1 MSEPPTDWD
10 KVLAPVRQQAKDLAA
25 AAGLPQ
31 EPPRIDTVSDTT
43 REPLSKAMADRP
55 SEATIAA
62 NEVMRRVLADPDYGK
77 PPKMTDEESRAHS
90 AADAADLKEWK
101 SYASDIASDKSG
113 NTVALSQAQRDAA
126 RASRPA
132 PAPQPAQA
140 RQAAQLEA
148 QQSRALVR

>member
-1 MSEPPTDWD
+1 MSE
-10 KVLAPVRQQAKDLAA
+10 
-25 AAGLPQ
+25 
-31 EPPRIDTVSDTT
+31 
-43 REPLSKAMADRP
+43 EPLVKAMASNP
-55 SEATIAA
+55 SQETREA

-77 PPKMTDEESRAHS
+77 PPKMTAEESRAHR